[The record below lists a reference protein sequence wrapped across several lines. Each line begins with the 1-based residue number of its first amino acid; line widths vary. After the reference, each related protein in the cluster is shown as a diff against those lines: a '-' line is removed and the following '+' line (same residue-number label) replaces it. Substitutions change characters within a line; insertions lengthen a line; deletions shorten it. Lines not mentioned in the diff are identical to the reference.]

1 MISDSPVLPEHVA
14 DPGPTSPRA
23 IGNPPWVEQRRSRW
37 PGWIWAVPIAA
48 LAVVAWLIY
57 DQLSSG
63 GPLVTIEFPQSGGVS
78 VGTTVQYQGMHVGDV
93 TKVTLEP
100 DLQHVQVVA
109 RMQPQ
114 MARHLGSGTEFW
126 IEGPNLSDLSSF
138 KAIIAGPTIGILPRS
153 GSAQRSYAGLMDP
166 PALEA
171 VVPGKHFVLSAPD
184 LGSLAMGSPVYF
196 RNLRVGKVIST
207 EFQPDQTFR
216 ASIFVKQ
223 PYDALVHEGT
233 RFWNAGAVQVSFGG
247 AGPRLQLQSLAALL
261 QGAIAFETPEPAQH
275 GPVAA
280 DRHAFT
286 LFESQD
292 AAEYAP
298 GHDAALYSVVFGV
311 DAAGLAE
318 GAPVRLAGRQIGT
331 VLHSVLTADASG
343 STLQQHV
350 TLAIEPW
357 RLGLDATTTSNPA
370 TAMNTLMQHLIARGL
385 RAQLGSALPVIGP
398 PDVELAFLPDAPAA
412 TLTQGNPPALPTA
425 PGGAGIQGMMVA
437 LNTIANKFNGIP
449 LDQIADNLRVATARL
464 DDLVASPHLADSIDA
479 LNRSLDNV
487 DRVTE
492 SARYELPEILTALR
506 RVATQAEGTV
516 GEARQLIATTA
527 GVGPMG
533 LNSAGIGQTL
543 FEVSRAAQALREL
556 AEFLTRNPSALIQ
569 GRN

>member
-1 MISDSPVLPEHVA
+1 MTVDSPALPEHVP

-23 IGNPPWVEQRRSRW
+23 LGNPPWVEQRRSRW
-37 PGWIWAVPIAA
+37 PGWIWAIPIAA
-48 LAVVAWLIY
+48 LAVVAWLVY
-57 DQLSSG
+57 DQLASG
-63 GPLVTIEFPQSGGVS
+63 GPLVTIEFPRSGGVS
-78 VGTTVQYQGMHVGDV
+78 VGTTVQYQGMHIGDV

-100 DLQHVQVVA
+100 DLQHVRVQA
-109 RMQPQ
+109 RLQPQ
-114 MARHLGSGTEFW
+114 MARHLGAGTEFW
-126 IEGPNLSDLSSF
+126 IEGPNLGDLSSF

-153 GSAQRSYAGLMDP
+153 GSKQRSYAGLMDP
-166 PALEA
+166 PALED
-171 VVPGKHFVLSAPD
+171 VVPGTHFVLSASD
-184 LGSLAMGSPVYF
+184 LGSLGMGSPVYF

-207 EFQPDQTFR
+207 AFQPDQTFR
-216 ASIFVKQ
+216 ASIFIRQ

-233 RFWNAGAVQVSFGG
+233 RFWNAGAVQISFGST
-247 AGPRLQLQSLAALL
+247 GPRLQLQSLASLL
-261 QGAIAFETPEPAQH
+261 QGAVAFETPEPAQH

-280 DRHAFT
+280 DRHAFS
-286 LFESQD
+286 LYDSQD

-298 GHDAALYSVVFGV
+298 GQDAALYNVVFGV
-311 DAAGLAE
+311 DAAGLAT
-318 GAPVRLAGRQIGT
+318 GAPVRLAGRQVGT
-331 VLHSVLTADASG
+331 VLHSTLTADATG

-350 TLAIEPW
+350 TLAIEPR
-357 RLGLDATTTSNPA
+357 RLGLDTTPNPGA
-370 TAMNTLMQHLIARGL
+370 AMNTLMQHLIARGL

-398 PDVELAFLPDAPAA
+398 PDVELAFVPDAPAA
-412 TLTQGNPPALPTA
+412 TLTAGNPPSLPTA

-506 RVATQAEGTV
+506 RVATEAEGTV
-516 GEARQLIATTA
+516 GQARELIASTA

-533 LNSAGIGQTL
+533 LNSAGLGQTL
-543 FEVSRAAQALREL
+543 FEVSRAAQAMREL